1 MATATII
8 DQTDPPLLKRARR
21 YEREA
26 LQDLFDRNVDR
37 VYAIAAA
44 LNGDAADAEQHTRNV
59 FRRILERLANFAGDA
74 REFEAWAC
82 RLAATETPPRATPD
96 VLRRSYRNLEPALRE
111 IVSLRLM
118 TGLEAGRVSH
128 VLHLSDHEMLSGL
141 VRALRTIA
149 GVPGRSSSPV
159 DLTPFDVALTR
170 VQRGATPEVAAHEV
184 TAPPDAHLL
193 LATAAHCMALTGGG
207 LDTPARRRLRA
218 AFLAD
223 AGERRARW
231 VQQHRTSPGVAGVI
245 VKRGTSYFTSGAV
258 LAFFLILAI
267 VVGVLL
273 SLVSMFS
280 DPDSPFY
287 STKLTAENMLVAV
300 QISPS
305 GKADLQVQ
313 LAATRLSEAEDMAY
327 AGKGTLT
334 VRAMQ
339 RRYTLLESA
348 GNELA
353 GDSNHDAKWQSAVS
367 NWESASAI
375 SAENIENDLRSAH
388 QPQAATQIAQ
398 QANAFQAQRKA
409 YLQQLTGKRPAPAPS
424 PSPTG

>member
-44 LNGDAADAEQHTRNV
+44 LNGDPRDTEQHTRNV
-59 FRRILERLANFAGDA
+59 FRRILERLDNFAGDA

-96 VLRRSYRNLEPALRE
+96 VLRRAYRGLEPGLRE

-118 TGLEAGRVSH
+118 TGLETGRVSH

-149 GVPGRSSSPV
+149 GAPGRSSSPV
-159 DLTPFDVALTR
+159 DLGPFDSALTR
-170 VQRGATPEVAAHEV
+170 VQRGDTPEAAAHQV
-184 TAPPDAHLL
+184 VAPPDAHLL
-193 LATAAHCMALTGGG
+193 LATAAHCMALTGT
-207 LDTPARRRLRA
+207 LDIPTRRRLRA

-258 LAFFLILAI
+258 LAFFIILAI

-273 SLVSMFS
+273 SLTSMFS

-287 STKLTAENMLVAV
+287 ATKLTAENMLVAV
-300 QISPS
+300 QFSS
-305 GKADLQVQ
+305 SSKADLQVQ

-339 RRYTLLESA
+339 RRYALLDSA
-348 GNELA
+348 AAELA

-367 NWESASAI
+367 NWESASSI
-375 SAENIENDLRSAH
+375 SAENIENDLRTAH
-388 QPQAATQIAQ
+388 QTAAASQVAQAA
-398 QANAFQAQRKA
+398 NSFQAERKA
-409 YLQQLTGKRPAPAPS
+409 YLQQLTGKRSGTPPS
-424 PSPTG
+424 PKPTG

>member
-44 LNGDAADAEQHTRNV
+44 LNGDPADSEQHTRNV
-59 FRRILERLANFAGDA
+59 FRQILARLDNFAGDA
-74 REFEAWAC
+74 RGFEAWAC
-82 RLAATETPPRATPD
+82 RLAATETPPKASPD
-96 VLRRSYRNLEPALRE
+96 VLRRAYRNLEPALRE

-118 TGLEAGRVSH
+118 TGLETGRLSH
-128 VLHLSDHEMLSGL
+128 VLHLSDQEMLAGL

-149 GVPGRSSSPV
+149 AVPTRGSSSV
-159 DLTPFDVALTR
+159 DLTPFDNALTR
-170 VQRGATPEVAAHEV
+170 VQRGNTPEAAAQDV

-193 LATAAHCMALTGGG
+193 LATAAHCMALASPPDAAT
-207 LDTPARRRLRA
+207 RRRLRA

-245 VKRGTSYFTSGAV
+245 VKRGTSYLTSGAV
-258 LAFFLILAI
+258 LAFFIILAI

-273 SLVSMFS
+273 GLTSMFS

-287 STKLTAENMLVAV
+287 NTKLTAENMLVAV

-305 GKADLQVQ
+305 SKANLQVN

-327 AGKGTLT
+327 SGKGTLT

-339 RRYTLLESA
+339 RRYTLLENAAS
-348 GNELA
+348 ELA

-367 NWESASAI
+367 NWQSASSI
-375 SAENIENDLRSAH
+375 SAENIETDLRSAH
-388 QPQAATQIAQ
+388 QPGAASQVAQ
-398 QANAFQAQRKA
+398 LASSFQAQRKA
-409 YLQQLTGKRPAPAPS
+409 YLQQLTGKQSRGTVPAPK
-424 PSPTG
+424 PTG

>member
-44 LNGDAADAEQHTRNV
+44 LNGDAADSEQHTRNV
-59 FRRILERLANFAGDA
+59 FRHILSRLDSFAGDA

-82 RLAATETPPRATPD
+82 RLAATENPPRTTPD

-111 IVSLRLM
+111 IVSLRLIA
-118 TGLEAGRVSH
+118 GLEAGRVSH

-149 GVPGRSSSPV
+149 GVPIRGSSSV
-159 DLTPFDVALTR
+159 DLTPFDSALTG
-170 VQRGATPEVAAHEV
+170 VERGHTPEAAAREV
-184 TAPPDAHLL
+184 LAPPDAHLL
-193 LATAAHCMALTGGG
+193 LATAAHCMALTCT
-207 LDTPARRRLRA
+207 LETATRRRLRA

-231 VQQHRTSPGVAGVI
+231 IQQHRTSPGVAGVT
-245 VKRGTSYFTSGAV
+245 VKRGTSYLTSGAF
-258 LAFFLILAI
+258 LAFFIVVAI

-287 STKLTAENMLVAV
+287 NTKLTAENMLVAV
-300 QISPS
+300 QLSPGS
-305 GKADLQVQ
+305 KADLQVN

-334 VRAMQ
+334 AEAMQ
-339 RRYTLLESA
+339 RRYALLESA
-348 GNELA
+348 GAELA
-353 GDSNHDAKWQSAVS
+353 GDSNHDSKWQSAVS

-375 SAENIENDLRSAH
+375 SAENIEDDLRAAH
-388 QPQAATQIAQ
+388 QPAAATQIAQ
-398 QANAFQAQRKA
+398 QANAFQVQRKV
-409 YLQQLTGKRPAPAPS
+409 YLQQLTGKRPGALPTPE
-424 PSPTG
+424 PTG

>member
-26 LQDLFDRNVDR
+26 LQDLFDRNVDS

-74 REFEAWAC
+74 REFEAWVC
-82 RLAATETPPRATPD
+82 RLAATEAPPHPGADP
-96 VLRRSYRNLEPALRE
+96 LRRGYRNLEPALRE

-118 TGLEAGRVSH
+118 TGLETGRVSH

-141 VRALRTIA
+141 VRALRTLA
-149 GVPGRSSSPV
+149 GAPGLSSSPV

-170 VQRGATPEVAAHEV
+170 IQHGAAPAAAARDL
-184 TAPPDAHLL
+184 TAPPDANLL
-193 LATAAHCMALTGGG
+193 LATAAQCLALSGTTLEGA
-207 LDTPARRRLRA
+207 ARRRLRA

-231 VQQHRTSPGVAGVI
+231 VQQHRSSPGVAGV
-245 VKRGTSYFTSGAV
+245 VVRRGSGYLTSGAV
-258 LAFFLILAI
+258 LAFFVILAI

-273 SLVSMFS
+273 SLVSMFA

-287 STKLTAENMLVAV
+287 STKLTAENMLVTV

-305 GKADLQVQ
+305 TKSDLEVQ

-327 AGKGTLT
+327 AGKGSLT
-334 VRAMQ
+334 VRTMQ
-339 RRYTLLESA
+339 RRYTLLENA
-348 GNELA
+348 ATELA
-353 GDSNHDAKWQSAVS
+353 GDTNHDSRWQDAVS

-375 SAENIENDLRSAH
+375 PAENIENDLRSAH
-388 QPQAATQIAQ
+388 ESASAAQVARLD
-398 QANAFQAQRKA
+398 AAFQAQRKA
-409 YLQQLTGKRPAPAPS
+409 DLQQLTGKRVGPQPS
-424 PSPTG
+424 PKPTG